1 MLVCRDMWNYV
12 DVLTLFI
19 YIVIVFLRIVTLFRG
34 GDPYYNSL
42 LEVTNRLYGVN
53 TLFLV
58 MRFSSLLA
66 VSAVVGPLQLA
77 LFRMFVDLLIILL
90 QFGFVI
96 AAFSLAI
103 TKIYTAEMSY
113 LTPTNN
119 QTEIQ
124 AKYNP

>member
-12 DVLTLFI
+12 DVLTLVI
-19 YIVIVFLRIVTLFRG
+19 YIVIVFLRIATIARG
-34 GDPYYNSL
+34 GDPYHNGL
-42 LEVTNRLYGVN
+42 LEVTSYLYGVN

-58 MRFSSLLA
+58 LRFSSLLA

-113 LTPTNN
+113 LTPTHN
-119 QTEIQ
+119 QTEYQ
-124 AKYNP
+124 AVNHS